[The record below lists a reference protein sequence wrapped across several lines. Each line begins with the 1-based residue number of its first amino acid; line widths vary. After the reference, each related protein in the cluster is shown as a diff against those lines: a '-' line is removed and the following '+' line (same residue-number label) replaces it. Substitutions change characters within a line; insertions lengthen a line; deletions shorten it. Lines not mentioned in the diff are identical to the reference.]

1 MMLPEL
7 GQYCLIL
14 ALVLSLSS
22 IITFCTPLRKINIIR
37 PQSLGQAFFVL
48 SAYVILTYCFLAN
61 DFSVQ
66 YIAQNS
72 NSHLDWYYKI
82 TAVWGAHEG
91 SLLLWILILNIWAL
105 VLVRRSQKW
114 DLQFINAVLLVFS
127 LVNLGFL
134 CLLIYNSNPFLRI
147 LENIPIDGLDLNPL
161 LQDIGMIIHP
171 PILYFGYVG
180 CTVGFAFAVAALWQN
195 KLDQEW
201 AARLRP
207 WVLAAWMFLTLGIAL
222 GSWWA
227 YYELGW
233 GGWWFWDPV
242 ENASFMPWLTATA
255 LLHALIS
262 ASKRGQ
268 LLLMSTFLAI
278 LTFALSLFGTFLV
291 RSGSIISVHAFASDP
306 KRGLYI
312 LQFLAL
318 IVGAAFILFLFRS
331 KQFNSAKVPKFIL
344 NSKTGFIFINNIL
357 LIIATA
363 TVLLGTMYPLI
374 YDALYHTTLSV
385 GYPYFNKVFVP
396 IMLLLFA
403 TILPA
408 VIADRKFLVFAVLC
422 SFIVSGVFLYLFFG
436 TLHFSAFLGLSLALA
451 IIFSC
456 YKKHNISMILAHI
469 GIAISIIGISITPS
483 YEIERDVR
491 MQVGD
496 ILSLANYQIKFVS
509 INNIEGANYISTQ
522 ASFIV
527 SESNKILSTLQPERR
542 LYLAREILMSET
554 AIMPGLLQDIYIALG
569 QEINSDTWAVR
580 IYYKPFVRFIWLG
593 AIFMA
598 SGALFGILRRKKV
611 IKIL

>member
-1 MMLPEL
+1 MLPEL
-7 GQYCLIL
+7 GQYCLML
-14 ALVLSLSS
+14 ALALSLSS
-22 IITFCTPLRKINIIR
+22 IISFCTPLCKINIIR
-37 PQSLGQAFFVL
+37 PQSLGQVLFVL
-48 SAYVILTYCFLAN
+48 SAYVILTYCFLTN

-66 YIAQNS
+66 YVAQNS
-72 NSHLDWYYKI
+72 NSNLAWYFKV

-91 SLLLWILILNIWAL
+91 SLLLWILILNIWTL
-105 VLVRRSQKW
+105 VLVLRSNNW
-114 DLQFINAVLLVFS
+114 SLQFINAVLAVFS
-127 LVNLGFL
+127 LINAGFL

-147 LENIPIDGLDLNPL
+147 IANVPIDGLDLNPL

-201 AARLRP
+201 ASRLRP

-242 ENASFMPWLTATA
+242 ENASFMPWLTTTA
-255 LLHALIS
+255 LVHALIV

-268 LLLMSTFLAI
+268 LLLMSAFLAI

-312 LQFLAL
+312 LQFLTL
-318 IVGAAFILFLFRS
+318 VVGAAFILFLLRA
-331 KQFNSAKVPKFIL
+331 KQCNSAKMAL
-344 NSKTGFIFINNIL
+344 NSKTGFIFINNVL

-374 YDALYHTTLSV
+374 YDALYHSTLSV

-396 IMLLLFA
+396 IMMLLLVI
-403 TILPA
+403 ILPA
-408 VIADRKFLVFAVLC
+408 VITNRKFLLFAVLC
-422 SFIVSGVFLYLFFG
+422 SLIVAVVFLYLFFG
-436 TLHFSAFLGLSLALA
+436 ALQVSALIGVWLALA

-456 YKKHNISMILAHI
+456 YKSHKIPMILGHI
-469 GIAISIIGISITPS
+469 GIAITIIGISITPN

-491 MQVGD
+491 MQIGD
-496 ILSLANYQIKFVS
+496 IISLAHYQVKFAA
-509 INNIEGANYISTQ
+509 INNVEGANYISTQ

-527 SESNKILSTLQPERR
+527 SKSNKILTTLQPERR
-542 LYLAREILMSET
+542 LYLARETLMSET

-569 QEINSDTWAVR
+569 QQINSDTWAVR

-593 AIFMA
+593 ALFMA
-598 SGALFGILRRKKV
+598 SAALFGILRRKKV
-611 IKIL
+611 VKRT